1 MKLKHKLIITFLL
14 IALVP
19 LLTIGLISS
28 YIAKDALEK
37 QNFAQLTS
45 VRDIKKSQI
54 TSYFDERK
62 GDIQVLAKTIQNM
75 LSNQQ
80 ISIEQQAHQAQSYF
94 ESFISAYG
102 YYDLFLID
110 ENGEVFYTVT
120 READYQTNLK
130 TGAYADSG
138 LGKLYRKVSS
148 DNRFSMV
155 DFERYAPSNN
165 DPASFIAVPI
175 MLNQKEMV
183 LALQL
188 SIDSINNIMQ
198 QRSGMGKTG
207 ESYLVGTDKLM
218 RSDSFLDPTGHSV
231 IASFAGTVAK
241 NGVDTDAVKEALAG
255 VTGSDIIID
264 YNGNPVL
271 SAFTPLNIH
280 GIKWAL
286 LSEIDEAEAFAVID
300 ELYLDIIIVVFI
312 CVLIV
317 VAVAFSMAKSV
328 TQPLGGEPGDM
339 EHIACTIADGDLT
352 MKFEQGKQTGVYQA
366 MQTMSQR
373 LLNMISEIID
383 NSNTLASS
391 SEECSVASMQTT
403 NNLVQ
408 QQDNIS
414 QLATAIQEM
423 SVSISDV
430 ANNANEVAT
439 AVESAQQQSQQ
450 SNQKLHQTISDISSL
465 DSEIGQAHKVI
476 EGLEQESI
484 NISAV
489 LEVIRNIA
497 EQTNLLALNAAIEA
511 ARAGEQGRGFAV
523 VADEVRT
530 LAEKTQESTKSI
542 EDMISNL
549 QSASA
554 KAVGVMSS
562 SHTIADNTLNS
573 ANSTAA
579 AIDQTYQEI
588 DAILTM
594 AEAIAA
600 AVEQQAGVCEE
611 INQNITA
618 INDVAHENATS
629 ANQVSVAS
637 QGISEVAVKLNELSL
652 QFKV

>member
-28 YIAKDALEK
+28 YIAKNALEK

-62 GDIQVLAKTIQNM
+62 GDIQVLAETIQNM

-80 ISIEQQAHQAQSYF
+80 ISIEQQAHQAQNYF

-110 ENGEVFYTVT
+110 ENGDVFYTVT

-130 TGAYADSG
+130 TGTYAGSG
-138 LGKLYRKVSS
+138 LGKLYRKVIS

-175 MLNQKEMV
+175 RLNQKEMV

-352 MKFEQGKQTGVYQA
+352 MKFEQGEQTGVYQA

-430 ANNANEVAT
+430 ANNASEVAT

-450 SNQKLHQTISDISSL
+450 SNQKLHQTISAISSL

-476 EGLEQESI
+476 EGLEQESN